1 MVGVEPPGGGDG
13 GVCLAAAGAGGPQQV
28 DGLAGEYWLAAVHR
42 HRHSESFF
50 SSYSGTYWSYDACFT
65 PARTDQLC
73 QLVVAEGRTKC
84 NTLSGNGKR
93 EVKIILFVVSSFFLA
108 ESPVSFVS
116 LSTIVRPTS
125 NPNVVFFKS
134 KDHLSIY
141 SKLISQVLTFRC
153 RGQTVSYLSG
163 DPFGKT
169 SGANVSK

>member
-1 MVGVEPPGGGDG
+1 MESGPPS
-13 GVCLAAAGAGGPQQV
+13 AAGHIHGKISCVMFLIIP
-28 DGLAGEYWLAAVHR
+28 LHR
-42 HRHSESFF
+42 HHHHHLHHHHHHHCHHHFESFF
-50 SSYSGTYWSYDACFT
+50 PSYSGTYWSYDACFT

-93 EVKIILFVVSSFFLA
+93 EVRILFVVSSFFFA

-153 RGQTVSYLSG
+153 QGQTVSYLSG

-169 SGANVSK
+169 SGANVSR